1 MYNKILK
8 DLSDA
13 IRRTSTDRTTPY
25 DTPAEVVRV
34 EDGIA
39 WVHIPGGV
47 TETPVQLTI
56 DAKAGD
62 RVQVR
67 VGGGRAWLTGNASAP
82 PTDDTKAKQVAES
95 VGLVSKAV
103 HIVEEV
109 ANRAARI
116 AGNTAQYFWFTET
129 GTDTGA
135 HITEIPQEEF
145 LADPEHGGGNLLARS
160 NGIAMRNGLRELTII
175 NADGM
180 QVYSDTS
187 TQMKIAHLGYGAGKN
202 QSGGQS
208 NAPFFSL
215 GPRNSSSNFGNYSV
229 AAGYHCDATDFTAFA
244 EGHLNVASGRSSHAE
259 GASTTASEFGAH
271 SEGNGTTA
279 SGYAAHAEGADTVAS
294 GYYSHAG
301 GHWTIAA
308 GDSQTAIGRWNVK
321 DEDYKY
327 AFIIGNGRDST
338 SRSNAFA
345 VTWDG
350 DVVLGKSPITI
361 VNGSSVSVASGATKT
376 IAKVTLDK
384 GNYILTGV
392 CRFSANAS
400 GYRTLLFSASG
411 NSTSAFD
418 RFAVERVGA
427 SQDNNTYLQIT
438 WPVEITADGT
448 TIYLNATQSSGSTLT
463 ADSNGIKVMR
473 VG

>member
-1 MYNKILK
+1 MDIRQLIE
-8 DLSDA
+8 A
-13 IRRTSTDRTTPY
+13 IRQASAPKTSAY

-34 EDGIA
+34 EDGVA

-47 TETPVQLTI
+47 AETPVKLTI

-62 RVQVR
+62 TVQVR

-103 HIVEEV
+103 HIVEEI
-109 ANRAARI
+109 ANKAARI

-202 QSGGQS
+202 VSGGQS
-208 NAPFFSL
+208 NAPFFSF
-215 GPRNSSSNFGNYSV
+215 GPRRFNEVGNYSIT
-229 AAGYHCDATDFTAFA
+229 AGYQCGATDFSAFA
-244 EGHLNVASGRSSHAE
+244 EGHLSVASGRSSHAE

-350 DVVLGKSPITI
+350 DIVLGRSPITI
-361 VNGSSVSVASGATKT
+361 VNGSSVSVASGAAKT
-376 IAKVTLDK
+376 IAEVTLDK

-400 GYRTLLFSASG
+400 GYRALLFSASG

-418 RFAVERVGA
+418 RFAVMRVGA
-427 SQDNNTYLQIT
+427 VQSNTTYLQVT
-438 WPVEITADGT
+438 WPVEITADGA
-448 TIYLNATQSSGSTLT
+448 TIYLNALQDSGSTLT
-463 ADSNGIKVMR
+463 ADSNGIKVVR